1 MGRYGRN
8 LPPANR
14 APTQESA
21 KRGYP
26 LRPGQVV
33 TAHGRTVVVED
44 SRGIL
49 ARCSLRR
56 KLGHAVCGDNVL
68 WRATS
73 HSQGVVE
80 SIDRGE
86 HGLLERRGANGHRK
100 PLAANVNQIII
111 TSALHPPMSENLI
124 DSYLVAA
131 ELIGADS
138 VVLINKSDLLD
149 EQQRAD
155 MAVRLKDYFRIGY
168 PVLFCN
174 TRLAHG
180 TDELLES
187 LQERTSIFVGQ
198 SGVGK
203 SSLIRSL
210 LPDQHIRIGKLS
222 SATGLGRHITSNTT
236 LYHLSANSHLIDSPG
251 VRDFQLW
258 HASPNQI
265 ADGFHEFQP
274 YLGQCRFNNCV
285 HRGEPGCAIQAAV
298 GKGEISERRLQS
310 YRKIVKRLEKN
321 KLNRQERQENL

>member
-1 MGRYGRN
+1 MGRYNRN

-14 APTQESA
+14 APIQESA
-21 KRGYP
+21 KRGFP

-33 TAHGRTVVVED
+33 TTHGRTVVVED
-44 SRGIL
+44 SRGML

-56 KLGHAVCGDNVL
+56 KLGQAVCGDNVL
-68 WRATS
+68 WRPTT

-80 SIDRGE
+80 SIKRG
-86 HGLLERRGANGHRK
+86 HGLLQRRGAGGHRR
-100 PLAANVNQIII
+100 PLAANVDQIII
-111 TSALHPPMSENLI
+111 TSAPHPPLSENLI

-149 EQQRAD
+149 EQQQAD
-155 MAVRLKDYFRIGY
+155 MAVRLQDYFRIGY
-168 PVLFCN
+168 SVLFCN

-180 TDELLES
+180 TDELVES

-210 LPDQHIRIGKLS
+210 LPDQQIRIGKLS
-222 SATGLGRHITSNTT
+222 SATGLGRHTTSNTT

-258 HASPNQI
+258 QVEPNQV
-265 ADGFHEFQP
+265 ADGFREFHS
-274 YLGQCRFNNCV
+274 YLGQCRFHNCL
-285 HRGEPGCAIQAAV
+285 HRGEPGCAVHAAV
-298 GKGEISERRLQS
+298 DNGDVSERRLKS
-310 YRKIVKRLEKN
+310 YRKLVKRLEK
-321 KLNRQERQENL
+321 KID

>member
-1 MGRYGRN
+1 MGRYNRN

-14 APTQESA
+14 APIQESA
-21 KRGYP
+21 KRGFP

-33 TAHGRTVVVED
+33 TTHGRTVVVED
-44 SRGIL
+44 ARGIL
-49 ARCSLRR
+49 AKCSLRR
-56 KLGHAVCGDNVL
+56 KLGRAVCGDKVL
-68 WRATS
+68 WRPTT
-73 HSQGVVE
+73 HNQGVVE
-80 SIDRGE
+80 SIDRG
-86 HGLLERRGANGHRK
+86 HGLLERRGAGGHHK
-100 PLAANVNQIII
+100 PLAANVDQIII
-111 TSALHPPMSENLI
+111 TSASHPPLSENLI

-131 ELIGADS
+131 ELIGAES
-138 VVLINKSDLLD
+138 VILINKSDLLD
-149 EQQRAD
+149 EQQQAG

-180 TDELLES
+180 TDELVES

-210 LPDQHIRIGKLS
+210 LPDQKIRISKLS
-222 SATGLGRHITSNTT
+222 SATGLGRHTTSNTT

-258 HASPNQI
+258 QVAPNQV
-265 ADGFHEFQP
+265 ADGFREFQH
-274 YLGQCRFNNCV
+274 YLGQCRFHNCL

-298 GKGEISERRLQS
+298 DKGDVSERRLKS
-310 YRKIVKRLEKN
+310 YRKLAKRLEEK
-321 KLNRQERQENL
+321 